1 MSAAFSLEQ
10 VRVTVP
16 CQASWVAM
24 RGDDRVRYCGR
35 CEQHV
40 YNLSGMSRAD
50 AEALLRQR
58 EGRLCVRY
66 YRRPDGTVLT
76 KNCQAFAA
84 TRRWVAAGIGLAGAM
99 LVGLLAVFFTSPA
112 GATGRIAPAWA
123 HEVEPFRTILEW
135 IEPQPMVMGAICPPL
150 APAPGGGV
158 PPGPDAPD
166 APDEG

>member
-84 TRRWVAAGIGLAGAM
+84 ARRRVAAGVGLAGA
-99 LVGLLAVFFTSPA
+99 LFLTVVAFFLATPRGS
-112 GATGRIAPAWA
+112 GRIAPAWA
-123 HEVEPFRTILEW
+123 HEVEPFRTILQW
-135 IEPQPMVMGAICPPL
+135 MDPGPTLMGECPPM
-150 APAPGGGV
+150 PIFPPPGGGV
-158 PPGPDAPD
+158 EAVPDT
-166 APDEG
+166 PDEG